1 MTADDF
7 THFDDEG
14 AARMVDVS
22 AKGISLRLARAEAVV
37 LMRAE
42 TLEKIQQR
50 DFGKGDVLQVARL
63 AGILAAKQTASLIP
77 LCHSIPLERVDIDF
91 ETIDHPPSVRIV
103 ATTQTSGKTGVE
115 MEALTAA
122 SVCALTIYDMCK
134 SLDREMEITQI
145 RLLEK
150 LGGKSG
156 HFQRENSEPQST
168 PPPADAT

>member
-22 AKGISLRLARAEAVV
+22 AKGISHRLARAEAVV

-42 TLEKIQQR
+42 TLAKIQQR

-77 LCHSIPLERVDIDF
+77 LCHSIPLERVEIDF
-91 ETIDHPPSVRIV
+91 ETTENPPSVRIV
-103 ATTQTSGKTGVE
+103 TTTQTSGKTGVE

-150 LGGKSG
+150 RGGKSG
-156 HFQRENSEPQST
+156 HFQRENSEPHST
-168 PPPADAT
+168 LPPADAT